1 MSNNATSPNWIK
13 FLKDRPLWVDLV
25 LIALAVSCYFFFP
38 YSLAFVTRILIVMI
52 FVLSLDLVLGYAG
65 VATLGHA
72 ALFGTGAYAAG
83 LFALHVTASPI
94 LGLLVGACA
103 ASIIAFIS
111 GLLLMRAHGLTVLML
126 SIAFAEVLQE
136 ISNQAGSITSGADGL
151 AGFVMNP
158 ILGVFEFDFI
168 GQTGFWYALVVLI
181 AVFAFLKI
189 VVASPFGLAAR
200 GIHQSVVRMRA
211 IGTGVY
217 WKLVAIYTLSGAIA
231 GIAGAL
237 SAQITELVSPEVFST
252 SFSAEAVIMLILGG
266 MGRLYGAI
274 IGTAL
279 FMVVHHTAA
288 SVDPF
293 NWLFVIGG
301 LVLVVVFFV
310 PAGLLALPAEIKR
323 RMGRST

>member
-1 MSNNATSPNWIK
+1 MWINLVMIAIAVACF
-13 FLKDRPLWVDLV
+13 FL
-25 LIALAVSCYFFFP
+25 FP
-38 YSLAFVTRILIVMI
+38 YSLGFVTRVLIVMI

-65 VATLGHA
+65 VATMGQA

-83 LFALHVTASPI
+83 LFALHVSASPI
-94 LGLLVGACA
+94 LGLLIGAGSGA
-103 ASIIAFIS
+103 IIAFIS

-136 ISNQAGSITSGADGL
+136 ISNQAGSITGGVDGL
-151 AGFVMNP
+151 AGYVMEP
-158 ILGVFEFDFI
+158 VFGIFEFDFV
-168 GQTGFWYALVVLI
+168 GQTGFWYTLGVLI
-181 AVFAFLKI
+181 VVFLFLKI

-211 IGTGVY
+211 IGTEVY
-217 WKLVAIYTLSGAIA
+217 WKLVAIYTLAGAIA

-237 SAQITELVSPEVFST
+237 SAQITELVSPEVFAF

-266 MGRLYGAI
+266 LGRLYGAL

-279 FMVVHHTAA
+279 FMIVHHTAA

-293 NWLFVIGG
+293 NWLFVIGA
-301 LVLVVVFFV
+301 LVLIVVFFV
-310 PAGLLALPAEIKR
+310 PAGMLALPAEIKR
-323 RMGRST
+323 WMGRS